1 MKNLNILVETIKVQ
15 KVRIL
20 LNIFIL
26 QNKSEYEDGLKIS
39 KTTIAKLEEK
49 LQTGINE
56 INKGNEIIRKLQV
69 RYYKIIYA

>member
-1 MKNLNILVETIKVQ
+1 MKNLSILVETLKVQ

-20 LNIFIL
+20 LNIFIS

-69 RYYKIIYA
+69 RYYKIIYT